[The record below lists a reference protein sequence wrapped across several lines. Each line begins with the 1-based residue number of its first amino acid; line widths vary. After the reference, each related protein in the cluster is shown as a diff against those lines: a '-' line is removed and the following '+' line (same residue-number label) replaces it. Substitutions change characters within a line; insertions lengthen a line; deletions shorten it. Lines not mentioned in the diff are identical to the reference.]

1 MCEHELLTDA
11 RTQFQH
17 LDTRGQCWIHSH
29 TGSNTGWTEVFSR
42 IILVHL
48 DLLFS
53 SRDCC
58 RKSFQKR
65 AIQNLPEGEC
75 WSGYNVTISLSISMH
90 VELIGKNPVELGSH
104 CDQHG
109 DLVQCDMPSLMRN
122 GGGAMTTVCMH
133 HWTVHWCTRPPPFP
147 YWSTIPGTH
156 WTVCRS
162 ARPPLFS
169 YRSTVS
175 STHYTAT
182 EPICRPSSVE
192 HAHTII
198 AENKTPIFY
207 SHIRIMVI
215 QQMTWTTEQ

>member
-1 MCEHELLTDA
+1 ML
-11 RTQFQH
+11 
-17 LDTRGQCWIHSH
+17 
-29 TGSNTGWTEVFSR
+29 
-42 IILVHL
+42 
-48 DLLFS
+48 
-53 SRDCC
+53 
-58 RKSFQKR
+58 KR
-65 AIQNLPEGEC
+65 LPRH
-75 WSGYNVTISLSISMH
+75 NFTISMH

-109 DLVQCDMPSLMRN
+109 DLVQRDMPSLMRN

-162 ARPPLFS
+162 ARPPPFPYWSTIPGTHWTVCRSARPPLFS

-182 EPICRPSSVE
+182 EPICWPSSVE